1 MQFNWRG
8 LCGVLAI
15 SASVAV
21 LGCGDSPVS
30 YVRTVNGS
38 NGLSNYTLQIG
49 VQGVASSVPYG
60 TVGVQPKGDN
70 YSVNDSSGNYRPIP
84 TGTNQKVL
92 ITTTNNTVLSSTT
105 QSFVA
110 KTYYTVVTFG
120 ASASPGIKI
129 LTDGD
134 AAPSSGD
141 FKLRLMN
148 TATQTGT
155 VDVYVTAQAA
165 PISGPPVASGLQP
178 GQATSSYVN
187 VAAGAVEFQVTPAGN
202 PAKILF
208 TGLVNTTA
216 GNLYTGYFFDPPMNN
231 PAKGPGLLLT
241 PDPAIAATSSGK

>member
-1 MQFNWRG
+1 MQFNWRN
-8 LCGVLAI
+8 LCGVLAL

-30 YVRTVNGS
+30 YVRSVNAS
-38 NGLSNYTLQIG
+38 NGLTNYTIQVG
-49 VQGVASSVPYG
+49 VQGVASSIPYG

-84 TGTNQKVL
+84 TGNSQKIIVYGSSP
-92 ITTTNNTVLSSTT
+92 NNVLSSST

-110 KTYYTVVTFG
+110 KTYYTIVTFG
-120 ASASPGIKI
+120 NSASPGIMT

-178 GQATSSYVN
+178 GQVTSTYVN

-216 GNLYTGYFFDPPMNN
+216 GNLYTGYFLDPPN
-231 PAKGPGLLLT
+231 ASKGFGLLLA
-241 PDPAIAATSSGK
+241 PDPAITATSK